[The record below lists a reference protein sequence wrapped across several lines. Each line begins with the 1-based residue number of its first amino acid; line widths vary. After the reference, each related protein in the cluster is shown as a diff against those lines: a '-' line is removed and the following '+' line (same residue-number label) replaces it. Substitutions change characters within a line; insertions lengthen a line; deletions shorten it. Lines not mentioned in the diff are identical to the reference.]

1 MPLCKYLVSSR
12 TFLPGRGCPPCLYP
26 LPGHGVVL
34 GAAGGHPRAGT
45 GPFQLPVLLG
55 VACARS
61 TEEIIES
68 YIRIDNRWKGGW
80 IIGKDKWPG
89 PNITATLILFKDS
102 KLEGALRFLSP
113 NYFR

>member
-1 MPLCKYLVSSR
+1 MPSCKYPGSSK
-12 TFLPGRGCPPCLYP
+12 TLLPGLGCPPCCIPCLAM
-26 LPGHGVVL
+26 GWFWEV
-34 GAAGGHPRAGT
+34 AGGRPWAGT
-45 GPFQLPVLLG
+45 GPLQLPTLLR
-55 VACARS
+55 VARARS

-80 IIGKDKWPG
+80 IIGKDKWLG

>member
-1 MPLCKYLVSSR
+1 MA
-12 TFLPGRGCPPCLYP
+12 RGCSW
-26 LPGHGVVL
+26 
-34 GAAGGHPRAGT
+34 AGMG
-45 GPFQLPVLLG
+45 FLQLPTLLR
-55 VACARS
+55 VACAHN

-80 IIGKDKWPG
+80 IIGKDKWLG

>member
-1 MPLCKYLVSSR
+1 M
-12 TFLPGRGCPPCLYP
+12 
-26 LPGHGVVL
+26 
-34 GAAGGHPRAGT
+34 
-45 GPFQLPVLLG
+45 LLW
-55 VACARS
+55 VACVHS

-80 IIGKDKWPG
+80 IIGKDKWLG

>member
-1 MPLCKYLVSSR
+1 M
-12 TFLPGRGCPPCLYP
+12 GRFW
-26 LPGHGVVL
+26 
-34 GAAGGHPRAGT
+34 GAAGGSLRAGT
-45 GPFQLPVLLG
+45 GPLQLPVVLG

-80 IIGKDKWPG
+80 IIGKDKWLG